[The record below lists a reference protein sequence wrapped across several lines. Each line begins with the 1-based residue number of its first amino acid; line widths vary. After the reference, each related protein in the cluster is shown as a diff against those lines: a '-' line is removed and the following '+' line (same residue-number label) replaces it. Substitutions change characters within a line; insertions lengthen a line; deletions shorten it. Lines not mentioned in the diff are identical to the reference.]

1 MVRTTNVYQEVIH
14 VSFLQDW
21 GFPMVDTVKIE
32 FNGVAKIDI
41 PPRKRLTLTNGARL
55 WYDGIATFR
64 AEAELPKLLWGH
76 NGRLIT
82 NQEDLDASLE
92 LLRSSLQKYVEF
104 SSWQFVR
111 IDLCWQFNTDA
122 KAVILAH
129 QWTCLPGIRKRP
141 TVFDG
146 GKQIS
151 WRGGRSRVVLK
162 MYQKSSSPIGESKT
176 VLRVELTLAGAG
188 LRCRINPS
196 VPLRFDTLWKAF
208 RGELIKL
215 PAPRV
220 PERRK
225 HSFAEIIAALA
236 PECQKMGLLI
246 YQAGRTAQSVS
257 NFEKQVGTACLQRIV
272 WDWGTKLPSD
282 HPPIAVHVDSKRSLP
297 RRHPC
302 APKPACERPSE
313 IKPDVTAI
321 PSPTPTPA
329 AAPVSSALQGSS

>member
-1 MVRTTNVYQEVIH
+1 MRGKSSSLRLHAVQNARQCRHISTIKISENVTIKAQSVEMVRTTNVYQEVIH
-14 VSFLQDW
+14 ISFFQNW

-32 FNGVAKIDI
+32 FNGIAKIDI
-41 PPRKRLTLTNGARL
+41 TPRKRRTLTNGARL

-82 NQEDLDASLE
+82 SQGELDASLE

-111 IDLCWQFNTDA
+111 VDLCWQFNTDA

-162 MYQKSSSPIGESKT
+162 MYQKSSSSTGESKT

-188 LRCRINPS
+188 LRCRINPI
-196 VPLRFDTLWKAF
+196 VPLRFDALWKAF
-208 RGELIKL
+208 RDELIKL

-236 PECQKMGLLI
+236 PECRKMALLV
-246 YQAGRTAQSVS
+246 YRAGRTAQSVS
-257 NFEKQVGTACLQRIV
+257 NFEKHVGMACLQQIV
-272 WDWGTKLPSD
+272 WNWETELPAD
-282 HPPIAVHVDSKRSLP
+282 HPPTAVHVDSKRSLP
-297 RRHPC
+297 HRRP
-302 APKPACERPSE
+302 
-313 IKPDVTAI
+313 
-321 PSPTPTPA
+321 
-329 AAPVSSALQGSS
+329 